1 MAKTPYSPLPP
12 RMMAA
17 LTRRFLFIGSVLA
30 QWYPTIKQDMFQA
43 DIDMHP
49 REYMAQGFVTS
60 LLYGFMSI
68 PTLLVLG
75 LVINTNLL
83 ALALGVSILIFI
95 FMLVTVLFYPKI
107 QGRRRTRALEEN
119 LIPALRH
126 LLIEIRS
133 GVPLFHSMNAVTE
146 GYGATSDEFRKIVR
160 QINTGEK
167 ETTAISEAT
176 RRNPSFAFRR
186 SLWQISNALKA
197 GSDLG
202 QAMEAIVDDLTKE
215 QITNIRRYGQE
226 LNPFTMIYMVAAV
239 IMPSL
244 GITFLVIITSFTGAV
259 IPKLIFPLILGGLLA
274 FQLFFMNFVSSKRPP
289 V

>member
-1 MAKTPYSPLPP
+1 MAKTPYAPLPP
-12 RMMAA
+12 RMMNS
-17 LTRRFLFIGSVLA
+17 LTRRLLFVGSLLA

-49 REYMAQGFVTS
+49 REYMTQGFITALFYAIMIV
-60 LLYGFMSI
+60 
-68 PTLLVLG
+68 PTMIVLG
-75 LVINTNLL
+75 LVIGTDLL
-83 ALALGVSILIFI
+83 ALALGVGIIMF
-95 FMLVTVLFYPKI
+95 FMTLLTVLFYPKV
-107 QGRRRTRALEEN
+107 QGRKRTRALEEN
-119 LIPALRH
+119 LVPALRH

-133 GVPLFHSMNAVTE
+133 GVPLFHSMNAVSE
-146 GYGATSDEFRKIVR
+146 GYGATSEEFRKIVR

-167 ETTAISEAT
+167 ESTAIAEAT
-176 RRNPSFAFRR
+176 RRNPSFSFRR

-202 QAMEAIVDDLTKE
+202 QAMESIVDDLTKE
-215 QITNIRRYGQE
+215 QITDIRRYGQE

-244 GITFLVIITSFTGAV
+244 GITFLVIITSFTGAI
-259 IPKLIFPLILGGLLA
+259 IPKIIFPLILGGLLA